1 MNQVIYHMHD
11 FICKL
16 DVVVSN
22 YQLAVLLPLLNI
34 NFVQAEGVD
43 ISSFFDDHID
53 EIGKDLDIDALCHH
67 LTQEH
72 IGVTCL
78 SDLYDARQSSQV
90 LSGSGES
97 MYFVNETIILMT
109 IIAILMYS
117 EHVK

>member
-78 SDLYDARQSSQV
+78 SDLYDARHSQV